1 VALGQIAL
9 PLGEAGS
16 LSLFA
21 GSAFDPDAPRFTAL
35 ASYSRLEAER
45 EVTASLRAHL
55 GPEPPAVGLSLKV
68 TGFF

>member
-1 VALGQIAL
+1 VVLGQVAL

-16 LSLFA
+16 LSLFTS
-21 GSAFDPDAPRFTAL
+21 SAFDPDALRFTAS

-45 EVTASLRAHL
+45 EVTASLRAQL
-55 GPEPPAVGLSLKV
+55 GPEPLVIGLSLSV